1 VILTK
6 FRAMV
11 ISVILLASVLVL
23 STGLNNREA
32 YAANDANG
40 IELKQPLSG
49 WTLTYNSQYFDSSSA
64 YKEDFRRDGS
74 MRMHFIGV
82 DTRSVMLAGYFKLSA
97 GSCTNDL
104 NEELGA
110 ELNGGYHTSRNPVPL
125 GEQVTTPMPNENYA
139 DTMHLSA
146 DFEGRDARVRWEK
159 THPFYSTG
167 ISPDQTTLPLSR
179 NMCSPPNGG
188 WVGGMWFKLNLD
200 DNCNG
205 TTDRIALIMYVDV
218 SGLDANGK
226 PRNQWEL
233 VYYKIHTL
241 SSIDLKGKATPWV
254 ISKGLPSQYWYQTI
268 RIDQQS
274 QSDWNDQGNEKFET
288 LKKVAITK
296 NGC

>member
-1 VILTK
+1 
-6 FRAMV
+6 MV
-11 ISVILLASVLVL
+11 ISAILIASVLVL
-23 STGLNNREA
+23 STGLNSEA
-32 YAANDANG
+32 YASKDANG
-40 IELKQPLSG
+40 IELKQPLSN

-82 DTRSVMLAGYFKLSA
+82 DTRSVMLAGYFKLSV
-97 GSCTNDL
+97 GSCTNHL

-110 ELNGGYHTSRNPVPL
+110 ELNGGYHTSRDAVPL

-205 TTDRIALIMYVDV
+205 TTDRIALIMFVDV

-274 QSDWNDQGNEKFET
+274 QSDWDDQGNEKFET
-288 LKKVAITK
+288 LKKVTVTK

>member
-1 VILTK
+1 VITTK

-125 GEQVTTPMPNENYA
+125 GEQLCRHYA
-139 DTMHLSA
+139 
-146 DFEGRDARVRWEK
+146 FER
-159 THPFYSTG
+159 
-167 ISPDQTTLPLSR
+167 
-179 NMCSPPNGG
+179 
-188 WVGGMWFKLNLD
+188 
-200 DNCNG
+200 
-205 TTDRIALIMYVDV
+205 
-218 SGLDANGK
+218 
-226 PRNQWEL
+226 
-233 VYYKIHTL
+233 
-241 SSIDLKGKATPWV
+241 
-254 ISKGLPSQYWYQTI
+254 
-268 RIDQQS
+268 
-274 QSDWNDQGNEKFET
+274 
-288 LKKVAITK
+288 
-296 NGC
+296 